1 MTVAQRLSAN
11 RMIAAKGQTVTITRR
26 VTGDY
31 DPATSSAW
39 VQESTQTGKGVI
51 LPLSASV
58 RKLAGTNIAATDSQ
72 CLLSAL
78 DSLGA
83 ELVAPGLD
91 DMLTDA
97 AGKIYTVV
105 EVAPLAPAG
114 LAIVYDMTVR
124 GNP

>member
-11 RMIAAKGQTVTITRR
+11 RMIAAKGQTVTITRKT
-26 VTGDY
+26 VGDY

-39 VQESTQTGKGVI
+39 VLESTQTGKGVI

-78 DSLGA
+78 TNTGDALA
-83 ELVAPGLD
+83 APSLD
-91 DMLTDA
+91 DTITDM
-97 AGKIYTVV
+97 AGTVYTVTDI
-105 EVAPLAPAG
+105 AALAPAG
-114 LAIVYDMTVR
+114 LAIVYDLTVR
-124 GNP
+124 ANP